1 MKTILLL
8 LALTTAAY
16 SVGLGLVIP
25 VGTKDFELP
34 IHAYEP
40 KAFTRV
46 LKNGEKQTWNLSGP
60 NKGTWVDAK
69 GKKIPSS
76 NFVFVAPD
84 TLKIKKVTKE
94 DAGAYDYIPSRVVED
109 FSSPPGVH
117 VDPGVP
123 SGVDLDVAA

>member
-8 LALTTAAY
+8 LAVTTSIY
-16 SVGLGLVIP
+16 SFGIGLAIP
-25 VGTKDFELP
+25 AGTKDFTLP
-34 IHAYEP
+34 IRAYEP
-40 KAFTRV
+40 KAFTRE

-69 GKKIPSS
+69 GKKISSS

-94 DAGAYDYIPSRVVED
+94 DAGIYDFIPLVELKD
-109 FSSPPGVH
+109 IKLPPGVH
-117 VDPGVP
+117 VDPVAP
-123 SGVDLDVAA
+123 SGVELTVN